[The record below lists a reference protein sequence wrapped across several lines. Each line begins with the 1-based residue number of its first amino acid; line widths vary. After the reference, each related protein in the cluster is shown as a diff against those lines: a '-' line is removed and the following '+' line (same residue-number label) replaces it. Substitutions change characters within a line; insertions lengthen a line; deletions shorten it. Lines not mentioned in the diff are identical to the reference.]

1 MVTVWRGCGGI
12 ALTISGLYYERVYL
26 TAMLRRRSAIT
37 AVLDIPGPARVPYP
51 EPPRG
56 PRYGEEA
63 WNAHMTL
70 FDGIAMRNR
79 EISESWTHGLRSQG
93 ESATAKAE
101 ALKQEA
107 VTTAAAAH
115 TASNWLV
122 LSVLLVS
129 LSGLIT

>member
-1 MVTVWRGCGGI
+1 MAVGI

-26 TAMLRRRSAIT
+26 TAMSRRRSAIT

-63 WNAHMTL
+63 WKAHMTL
-70 FDGIAMRNR
+70 SDDIAVKNR
-79 EISESWTHGLRSQG
+79 EIIESWTHGLRPQV
-93 ESATAKAE
+93 ESATAEAE
-101 ALKQEA
+101 AFEQEA

-115 TASNWLV
+115 TVSNWLV